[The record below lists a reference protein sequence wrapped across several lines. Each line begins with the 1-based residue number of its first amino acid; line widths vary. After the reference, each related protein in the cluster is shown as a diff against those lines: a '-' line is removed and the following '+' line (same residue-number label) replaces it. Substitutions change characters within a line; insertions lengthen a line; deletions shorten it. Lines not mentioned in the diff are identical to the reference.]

1 MNITY
6 EFDSKAMANF
16 DPLVQ
21 YGKNPTTDCYI
32 FYELMSCINL
42 ISVGVER
49 GMSSDEIQ
57 KICKYMACVTSFDAN
72 YGMVDFLKAKK
83 DLDIDLLK
91 TKYMLV
97 VRERQKTFHQE
108 SVNN

>member
-6 EFDSKAMANF
+6 EFDSKSMANF

-21 YGKNPTTDCYI
+21 YGNNLTTDCYI
-32 FYELMSCINL
+32 FYELMSSINL
-42 ISVGVER
+42 ISVGVEK

-57 KICKYMACVTSFDAN
+57 RICKYMACVTSFDAN
-72 YGMVDFLKAKK
+72 HGMVDFFQAKK

-91 TKYMLV
+91 TKYLLA
-97 VRERQKTFHQE
+97 EAK
-108 SVNN
+108 